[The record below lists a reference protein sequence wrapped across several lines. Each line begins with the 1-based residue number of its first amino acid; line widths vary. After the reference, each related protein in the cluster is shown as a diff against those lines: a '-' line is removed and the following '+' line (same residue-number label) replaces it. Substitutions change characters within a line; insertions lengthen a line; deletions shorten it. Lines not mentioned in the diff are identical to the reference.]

1 MTKIPKAKYNSTVRA
16 KGKRYLTF
24 SLTAAILA
32 QSLAVS
38 MLMPGSAVSATNLA
52 ATTIGAIQT
61 AGAARKTTVSTRK
74 KVTATRSKSRSKA
87 AISLAVKK
95 KLLLA
100 AAAAAAS
107 TSSTKVEAKK
117 PLIPVSADFK
127 LQNGLRVVLSEDH
140 SVPVAAIAILYDVG
154 ARNEKKGRSGFAHL
168 FEHMMFEGSEN
179 VGKTEHFKYVESA
192 GGTLNGSTHPDFT
205 NYFEKLPSN
214 QAELALWLES
224 DRMRSLKLTPENF
237 QNQLETVKEEKRLNY
252 DNQPY
257 VPASIKFDEMLFDN
271 WVNGH
276 PTIGYFE
283 DLEASSLDDVR
294 QFFKTYYAPNNA
306 VLVVVGDF
314 DSTEMRGK
322 VEKYFGSIP
331 SQDPPPKPDV
341 DEPVQSK
348 AKYAKVQD
356 KHANLPAFW
365 IGWKAPGRRDP
376 DYYVLGVIEKL
387 LSAGESSRL
396 YQRMVKGE
404 KLALKADAG
413 YDERRGPSGFEAF
426 VVLKPGNTAE
436 RAREV
441 LFEELEKLKVKLI
454 TPDELEKAKNQIQ
467 RTLFANGHQ
476 SLQRSL
482 GRAEMLGEY
491 TLFFGDPKLI
501 DKDLELYLNVT
512 AKDVQ
517 RVAKSLFNK
526 DVACVVDIEPKK
538 EEPKSETKTSEA
550 KPKAEVSEIKTDV
563 KTGEAAGSKVEEK
576 TAVTTE
582 GKDEEKIEKKT
593 GTQPEEKK
601 EVKQETAK

>member
-1 MTKIPKAKYNSTVRA
+1 MTKPKNNSTTQA
-16 KGKRYLTF
+16 NKKRCLTLG
-24 SLTAAILA
+24 LTTALLA
-32 QSLAVS
+32 QTLAVS
-38 MLMPGSAVSATNLA
+38 MMMPGSSVSATNIS
-52 ATTIGAIQT
+52 ATAVGAIQT
-61 AGAARKTTVSTRK
+61 AGAARKSTTTK
-74 KVTATRSKSRSKA
+74 KISSVKKRTTARSKRA
-87 AISLAVKK
+87 IAISQAAKQ
-95 KLLLA
+95 KLLMA

-107 TSSTKVEAKK
+107 TKVETKK
-117 PLIPVSADFK
+117 SLIPVSADFK
-127 LQNGLRVVLSEDH
+127 LQNGLRVVFSEDH

-224 DRMRSLKLTPENF
+224 DRMLSLKLTPENF

-314 DSTEMRGK
+314 DSNEMRTK

-331 SQDPPPKPDV
+331 NQNPPPKPDV

-365 IGWKAPGRRDP
+365 IGWKAPGRREP

-404 KLALKADAG
+404 KMALKADAG

-441 LFEELEKLKVKLI
+441 LFEELDKLKTKLI

-501 DKDLELYLNVT
+501 DKDLELYMNVT

-538 EEPKSETKTSEA
+538 EETKADA
-550 KPKAEVSEIKTDV
+550 KPKPAVSEVRTDL
-563 KTGEAAGSKVEEK
+563 KTGEPAGTKVEEK
-576 TAVTTE
+576 TEVTTE
-582 GKDEEKIEKKT
+582 GKEESKVEEKT

>member
-1 MTKIPKAKYNSTVRA
+1 MTKIANITAFNPVKT
-16 KGKRYLTF
+16 
-24 SLTAAILA
+24 SLSIMIGLSLLIGG
-32 QSLAVS
+32 QSGMV
-38 MLMPGSAVSATNLA
+38 A
-52 ATTIGAIQT
+52 ATAKASAKST
-61 AGAARKTTVSTRK
+61 AKAVKTSSKSRRV
-74 KVTATRSKSRSKA
+74 ASKSRSLRTKSGAKVAAKA
-87 AISLAVKK
+87 PATA
-95 KLLLA
+95 
-100 AAAAAAS
+100 
-107 TSSTKVEAKK
+107 EAKK
-117 PLIPVSADFK
+117 PLIPVHADFK
-127 LQNGLRVVLSEDH
+127 LENGLRVVFSEDH
-140 SVPVAAIAILYDVG
+140 SVPVVAVAILYDVG

-192 GGTLNGSTHPDFT
+192 GGSLNGSTHPDFT

-276 PTIGYFE
+276 PTIGYFK
-283 DLEASSLDDVR
+283 DLEESSLDDVR
-294 QFFKTYYAPNNA
+294 AFFKTYYAPNNA
-306 VLVVVGDF
+306 VLVMVGDF
-314 DSTEMRGK
+314 DSKEMK
-322 VEKYFGSIP
+322 PLVEKYFATIP
-331 SQDPPPKPDV
+331 RQEAPPKPDV
-341 DEPVQSK
+341 AEGPQTK
-348 AKYAKVQD
+348 AKYAKVED

-365 IGWKAPGRRDP
+365 IGWRAPGRREP

-426 VVLKPGNTAE
+426 VVLKPGNTPE
-436 RAREV
+436 RARQV
-441 LFEELEKLKVKLI
+441 LFEELDNLKSKPI
-454 TPDELEKAKNQIQ
+454 APEELEKAKNQIQ
-467 RTLFANGHQ
+467 RTLFANGHT

-482 GRAEMLGEY
+482 GRAEQLGEY

-501 DKDLELYLNVT
+501 DKDLEAYMNVS

-517 RVAKSLFNK
+517 RVAKTIFNK
-526 DVACVVDIEPKK
+526 DVATIVDIEPKEGTPDK
-538 EEPKSETKTSEA
+538 PAPAKVEPAEGSSPQPSPETTAPEKVDLST
-550 KPKAEVSEIKTDV
+550 PGKAETPKQTAAPDPGKT
-563 KTGEAAGSKVEEK
+563 
-576 TAVTTE
+576 
-582 GKDEEKIEKKT
+582 
-593 GTQPEEKK
+593 PPEKK
-601 EVKQETAK
+601 ESEESKK

>member
-1 MTKIPKAKYNSTVRA
+1 MMKTNVAAFNPLRTSLSIMVGLSILMGGQTSTMAAFAKASTKS
-16 KGKRYLTF
+16 
-24 SLTAAILA
+24 SLT
-32 QSLAVS
+32 
-38 MLMPGSAVSATNLA
+38 T
-52 ATTIGAIQT
+52 
-61 AGAARKTTVSTRK
+61 KTSVKR
-74 KVTATRSKSRSKA
+74 RSKSTGRSTASKSRKVAAKA
-87 AISLAVKK
+87 AAT
-95 KLLLA
+95 A
-100 AAAAAAS
+100 DN
-107 TSSTKVEAKK
+107 KK
-117 PLIPVSADFK
+117 PLIPVHADFK
-127 LQNGLRVVLSEDH
+127 LENGLRVVFSEDH
-140 SVPVAAIAILYDVG
+140 SVPVVAVAILYDVG

-179 VGKTEHFKYVESA
+179 IGKTEHFKYVESA
-192 GGTLNGSTHPDFT
+192 GGSLNGSTHPDFT

-276 PTIGYFE
+276 PTIGYFK
-283 DLEASSLDDVR
+283 DLEESSLDDVR
-294 QFFKTYYAPNNA
+294 AFFKTYYAPNNA

-314 DSTEMRGK
+314 SSKEMK
-322 VEKYFGSIP
+322 PLVEKYFATIP
-331 SQDPPPKPDV
+331 RQEAPPKPEV
-341 DEPVQSK
+341 AEAPQSK
-348 AKYAKVQD
+348 AKYAKVED

-365 IGWKAPGRRDP
+365 IGWRAPGRREP

-426 VVLKPGNTAE
+426 IVLKPGNTPE
-436 RAREV
+436 RARQV
-441 LFEELEKLKVKLI
+441 LFEELDNLKNKPI
-454 TPDELEKAKNQIQ
+454 APEELEKAKNQIQ
-467 RTLFANGHQ
+467 RTLFANAHT

-482 GRAEMLGEY
+482 GRAEQLGEY

-501 DKDLELYLNVT
+501 DKDLEAYMNVS

-517 RVAKSLFNK
+517 RVAKAMFNK
-526 DVACVVDIEPKK
+526 DIACIVDIEPKEGK
-538 EEPKSETKTSEA
+538 EDKPAPA
-550 KPKAEVSEIKTDV
+550 KVDA
-563 KTGEAAGSKVEEK
+563 
-576 TAVTTE
+576 TE
-582 GKDEEKIEKKT
+582 GSAPQPAKDATAPEKADTATAGKT
-593 GTQPEEKK
+593 EAPRETGAPDAGTTPTKKK
-601 EVKQETAK
+601 ESEESKK

>member
-1 MTKIPKAKYNSTVRA
+1 MTKIARGTAKHPVKTGLTTMLGLSIMLGSTAGVTAGMPAAYAKEKPIKIAAKTPKATA
-16 KGKRYLTF
+16 KKRKNAKD
-24 SLTAAILA
+24 S
-32 QSLAVS
+32 
-38 MLMPGSAVSATNLA
+38 GR
-52 ATTIGAIQT
+52 TTI
-61 AGAARKTTVSTRK
+61 SSETR
-74 KVTATRSKSRSKA
+74 
-87 AISLAVKK
+87 
-95 KLLLA
+95 
-100 AAAAAAS
+100 
-107 TSSTKVEAKK
+107 K
-117 PLIPVSADFK
+117 PLIPVHADFK
-127 LQNGLRVVLSEDH
+127 LDNGLRVVFSEDH
-140 SVPVAAIAILYDVG
+140 SVPVAAVAILYDVG

-192 GGTLNGSTHPDFT
+192 GGSLNGSTHPDFT

-276 PTIGYFE
+276 PTIGYFK
-283 DLEASSLDDVR
+283 DLEDSSLEDVR
-294 QFFKTYYAPNNA
+294 AFFKTYYAPNNA

-314 DSTEMRGK
+314 NSAEMK
-322 VEKYFGSIP
+322 PLVEKYFGTIAR
-331 SQDPPPKPDV
+331 QEAPPKPDV
-341 DEPVQSK
+341 AEAPQTKS
-348 AKYAKVQD
+348 KYAKVEDQ
-356 KHANLPAFW
+356 HAKLPAFW
-365 IGWKAPGRRDP
+365 IGWRAPGRREP

-426 VVLKPGNTAE
+426 IVLKPGNTPE

-441 LFEELEKLKVKLI
+441 LFEELNKLKEKPVAAE
-454 TPDELEKAKNQIQ
+454 ELEKAKNQIQ
-467 RTLFANGHQ
+467 RTLFANAHT

-482 GRAEMLGEY
+482 GRAEQLGEY

-501 DKDLELYLNVT
+501 DKDLEAYMNVS

-517 RVAKSLFNK
+517 RVAKAMFNK
-526 DVACVVDIEPKK
+526 DVACVVDIEPKDGK
-538 EEPKSETKTSEA
+538 QDKPAATKADTA
-550 KPKAEVSEIKTDV
+550 QPAKAETST
-563 KTGEAAGSKVEEK
+563 EK
-576 TAVTTE
+576 
-582 GKDEEKIEKKT
+582 
-593 GTQPEEKK
+593 TQPEKK
-601 EVKQETAK
+601 ESEESEK